1 MAGRPGDA
9 AMSYVN
15 IARAKQFKEIR
26 SKTRHRIQVWTLKED
41 NTFVGYA
48 TTEISDRIPDV
59 LHVMEIY
66 LEPRIRGRKDIWAFF
81 VKNIREV
88 ATKLGKK
95 RVAYSPL
102 TR

>member
-15 IARAKQFKEIR
+15 IARAKLFKEMR
-26 SKTRHRIQVWTLKED
+26 SKTRNRIQVWTLKEN

-48 TTEISDRIPDV
+48 MTELSDLVPDA
-59 LHVMEIY
+59 LHVSEVY
-66 LEPRIRGRKDIWAFF
+66 LEPRLRHDKGIWDFFIR
-81 VKNIREV
+81 NIREV

-95 RVAYSPL
+95 RVVYS
-102 TR
+102 RVSS